1 MWHNGTSWEG
11 RTSFLLSAAPVEMR
25 FLSIRFPD
33 KDILVPLD
41 VDARRSNSATS
52 DEFRVGYPGPSA
64 VFPFHGGSLKVISA
78 LLYKDR
84 VAVELLSRPL
94 PDLPWVQIDEE
105 QLSETIN
112 QLVDGDEYKASF
124 RAHRRLSRL
133 MTEASLTDEQ
143 RTAYV
148 NEYAEGNTVPGGYK
162 GEISFSPGPPAHALE
177 LSLGLGQNSLPI
189 PLNTV

>member
-1 MWHNGTSWEG
+1 
-11 RTSFLLSAAPVEMR
+11 MR
-25 FLSIRFPD
+25 SLSIRFPD

-41 VDARRSNSATS
+41 VDARRRNSETS

-124 RAHRRLSRL
+124 RAHRRLYRL
-133 MTEASLTDEQ
+133 MTEASLTDDQ